1 MQEAYRIYNIKYLY
15 TFMCICCFHY
25 NTQLAQYAVVD
36 YFKKVFTQFVL
47 LDSGKFNTTVVIARV
62 IQRRAK
68 EKLITFV
75 LSQCCLRL
83 VCDFRIPRIFT
94 VADTVSRPV
103 TFPIRTLQLP
113 TIQFIVSSF
122 FFFCKC
128 RNVQE
133 ECPLLLDI
141 LTIEDEAAALL

>member
-62 IQRRAK
+62 I
-68 EKLITFV
+68 
-75 LSQCCLRL
+75 
-83 VCDFRIPRIFT
+83 
-94 VADTVSRPV
+94 
-103 TFPIRTLQLP
+103 
-113 TIQFIVSSF
+113 
-122 FFFCKC
+122 
-128 RNVQE
+128 
-133 ECPLLLDI
+133 
-141 LTIEDEAAALL
+141 